1 MTGSKQNTD
10 ANQTLAPALFLL
22 FGTTG
27 DLARKKLF
35 PALFALHDAGYLDPS
50 STILGIGRRDWDQD
64 QYRDYVAASIRPYQ
78 LVQADQLKAF
88 LDRFVYHKL
97 NMDDPSDYPPLW
109 QHVAALEEERQFSG
123 NRIFFLAVSPEYFP
137 SVSHQIGIGQPRRD
151 QAFRRLMIEKPFG
164 RDLPSAKDFNDGLR
178 ASFDE
183 HEIFRIDH
191 YLGKEM
197 LQNILVLRFANR
209 LFEPIWNHEQ
219 IDHIQ
224 ISVTEPFGIEQRS
237 GYYDHSGAL
246 RDMVQNHLLQLLA
259 LLAMERPDAF
269 DTESIRN
276 EKVRLLRALRPF
288 DEASTQANAV
298 FGQYGEG
305 IGKMMRRYLDE
316 QGIAPD
322 SRTETFTALK
332 IQIDNERWQ
341 GVPIYLRT
349 GKRLD
354 KHQAKITIVF
364 RHEPSA
370 LRASSDEPNI
380 LIIRIQPRE
389 GIDLRFNIKQPGMT
403 AAITPVHMDFCQNCD
418 PAVSSPQAYEKL
430 IFDAWMG
437 DLGLFTRWDEI
448 EATWTLV
455 DSLQQWR
462 AQMPVFIY
470 PAGSTGPVA
479 ADLLLQRDRRQWLDL

>member
-1 MTGSKQNTD
+1 MTISIKRTEMIRP
-10 ANQTLAPALFLL
+10 LAPALFLL

-35 PALFALHDAGYLDPS
+35 PALFALHDAGYLDPAA
-50 STILGIGRRDWDQD
+50 TILGIGRRDWDQE
-64 QYRDYVAASIRPYQ
+64 QYRDYVASSIRPYQ
-78 LVQADQLKAF
+78 LVQADQLTAF
-88 LDRFVYHKL
+88 LDRFVYHQL
-97 NMDDPSDYPPLW
+97 NMDDSTDYPQLW
-109 QHVAALEEERQFSG
+109 RHVAELEEQRRFTG

-137 SVSHQIGIGQPRRD
+137 SVSRQIGIGQPRRD
-151 QAFRRLMIEKPFG
+151 GAFRRLMIEKPFG
-164 RDLPSAKDFNDGLR
+164 RDLPSARAFNDGLR

-183 HEIFRIDH
+183 QEIFRIDH

-209 LFEPIWNHEQ
+209 LFEPIWNHDQ

-259 LLAMERPDAF
+259 LLAMERPAGF

-288 DEASTQANAV
+288 SEASTRTHAV

-305 IGKMMRRYLDE
+305 KAMRRYLDE
-316 QGIAPD
+316 QGIAPE

-332 IQIDNERWQ
+332 ILIDNDRWR

-364 RHEPSA
+364 RHEPYA
-370 LRASSDEPNI
+370 LQTSFDEPNI

-403 AAITPVHMDFCQNCD
+403 AAITPVNMDFCQNCD

-437 DLGLFTRWDEI
+437 DLSLFTRWDEI

-462 AQMPVFIY
+462 GQMPVFIY

-479 ADLLLQRDRRQWLDL
+479 AELLLARDGREWLDL